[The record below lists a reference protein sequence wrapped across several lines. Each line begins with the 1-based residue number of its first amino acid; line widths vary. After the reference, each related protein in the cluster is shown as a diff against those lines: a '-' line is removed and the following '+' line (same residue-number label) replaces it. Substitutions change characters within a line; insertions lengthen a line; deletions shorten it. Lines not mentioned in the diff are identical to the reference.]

1 LSNQSGCNKAAFLI
15 FKNMFD
21 FELPKLK
28 DLTAD
33 GESIADNIEDLEI
46 PLSERRLGRITAS
59 QFHRISFKETKA
71 TGQRKADLIDW
82 IQSQPNG
89 LRLLGEFTDSVG
101 YESYDKLKVEQL
113 KQLIETMDGTLE
125 PTAGALTYLDELLC
139 EVLSGKKRD
148 QQYSIATK
156 WGIDLEPESLSRLE
170 AEILSENPNFICKR
184 GEFFIHPES
193 NLIGATPDMTVYNP
207 EFSLEIPF
215 ITIENKCPY
224 NGANHIKTLRTN
236 QTDKRYLDQ
245 TDGQMLCTKSPYFW
259 FVSYDPRVLNAERQ
273 QVVIKYTFAELEE
286 KMQSLNKELLTFAA
300 LYKNECEKLGIDLSN
315 FLI

>member
-1 LSNQSGCNKAAFLI
+1 M
-15 FKNMFD
+15 FK
-21 FELPKLK
+21 LPKLK
-28 DLTAD
+28 DKSVISEDISTD
-33 GESIADNIEDLEI
+33 IEDIEI

-71 TGQRKADLIDW
+71 SGSRKADLIDW

-89 LRLLGEFTDSVG
+89 LKLLGEFTDSIG

-125 PTAGALTYLDELLC
+125 PTQGALTYLDFLIC
-139 EVLSGKKRD
+139 EVMHGKKAEE
-148 QQYSIATK
+148 QHSIATK
-156 WGIDLEPESLSRLE
+156 WGKEKEPESLDRLE
-170 AEILSENPNFICKR
+170 RSILAEHPDWFCKR

-193 NLIGATPDMTVYNP
+193 NLIGATPDLSVYNP
-207 EFSLEIPF
+207 TYSLTVPF
-215 ITIENKCPY
+215 ITVENKCPH
-224 NGANHIKTLRTN
+224 NGANHIKTLRT
-236 QTDKRYLDQ
+236 QETDKRYLDQ
-245 TDGQMLCTKSPYFW
+245 TDGQMLCTKSPHFW
-259 FVSYDPRVLNAERQ
+259 FVSYDPRVLNVERQ

-300 LYKNECEKLGIDLSN
+300 LYKKECEKLGIDLQD